1 MKRSDRIRRVLDNG
15 LKPDKLEV
23 VDESSL
29 HAGHSGAREGGETHY
44 RVEVV
49 SSVFIDTSRVARERM
64 IHALL
69 SDEFTNGL
77 HALSII
83 ARTPNEAG

>member
-1 MKRSDRIRRVLDNG
+1 MKRSERIRRVLNRA
-15 LKPDKLEV
+15 LKPIKLEV
-23 VDESSL
+23 IDDSGL

-49 SSVFIDTSRVARERM
+49 SEVFTDKGRVARERM
-64 IHALL
+64 IHTLL
-69 SDEFTNGL
+69 ADEFTNGL